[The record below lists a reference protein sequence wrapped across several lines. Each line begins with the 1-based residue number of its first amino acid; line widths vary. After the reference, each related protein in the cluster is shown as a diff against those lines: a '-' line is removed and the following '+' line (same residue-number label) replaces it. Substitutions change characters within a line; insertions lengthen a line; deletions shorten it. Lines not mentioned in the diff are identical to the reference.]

1 MIKIVFAFALMT
13 NLTLTISL
21 KSVKQNVSKS
31 GDRKLLLEEAN
42 MPNGNVYTEQLENTT
57 TSMNEMTNHGRRT
70 NEMKQV
76 GQWFLD
82 IDERMDDFRDAV
94 SRKLNELHM
103 ALSKPHMANMM
114 APPPPQMMNSMM
126 MMGGS
131 RRGGS
136 QMVDAEEEQELEDKD
151 GDDEERRRRRFMHI

>member
-1 MIKIVFAFALMT
+1 MIKIVFAFALIT

-42 MPNGNVYTEQLENTT
+42 MPNGNVYAEQLENTT
-57 TSMNEMTNHGRRT
+57 SSMNEMTNHGRRT

-103 ALSKPHMANMM
+103 ALSRPHMSNMM
-114 APPPPQMMNSMM
+114 VPQPPMMQNALMM
-126 MMGGS
+126 QSKGGS
-131 RRGGS
+131 E
-136 QMVDAEEEQELEDKD
+136 MVKEDEEAELEKS
-151 GDDEERRRRRFMHI
+151 DDDEEERRRRRFMHI

>member
-1 MIKIVFAFALMT
+1 MIKIVFAFALIT

-42 MPNGNVYTEQLENTT
+42 MPNGNVYAEQLENTT
-57 TSMNEMTNHGRRT
+57 SSMNEMTNHGRRT

-103 ALSKPHMANMM
+103 ALSRPHMSNMM
-114 APPPPQMMNSMM
+114 VPQPPMMQNALMM
-126 MMGGS
+126 QSKGGS
-131 RRGGS
+131 E
-136 QMVDAEEEQELEDKD
+136 MVKEDEEAELEKSD
-151 GDDEERRRRRFMHI
+151 DDEEERRRRFMHI